1 MPLRG
6 VKSALRSLTVMGPTA
21 TLIVWLA
28 NALGGQELLTEEAV
42 LGFGAALSELIDR
55 AAPIVMV
62 ALAIW
67 GRLQARTLVRLRP
80 WR

>member
-6 VKSALRSLTVMGPTA
+6 VKSAIRSLTVMGPTV
-21 TLIVWLA
+21 TLIVWLLNGLA
-28 NALGGQELLTEEAV
+28 GHELLTEEAV

-62 ALAIW
+62 LLAIW
-67 GRLQARTLVRLRP
+67 GRLRARTLVRLRP
-80 WR
+80 